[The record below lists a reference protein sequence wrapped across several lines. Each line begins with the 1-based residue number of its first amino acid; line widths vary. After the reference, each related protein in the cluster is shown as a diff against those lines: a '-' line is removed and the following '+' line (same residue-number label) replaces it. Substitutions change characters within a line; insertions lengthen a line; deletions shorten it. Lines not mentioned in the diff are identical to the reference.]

1 MGKAEGSY
9 RRLLAYAWPYRRK
22 VYSAFG
28 AMLGAAI
35 CGMIPPWLLKD
46 VVDDVLIGRELGMLN
61 LLAGGIVGLYLGKA
75 VFSYAQRYLMTEV
88 GQRLVLDLRIRLFD
102 HLQRLSLAFIAER
115 RVGDLLSRITN
126 DVAMLQE
133 VATTALVDLV
143 VQGISFLGMEG
154 FLLYINWR
162 LTLVTWTILP
172 LAAWFIDRSSK
183 RLRGVGH
190 EIQSCLAALA
200 AGAQEALGSLR
211 IVQAFVTEEE
221 ELDKFRQRSEA
232 NFRALMRGTH
242 ILALLEG
249 GVEVALVAALAFILW
264 LGGRDVIEGRLSPGE
279 LIAFLGY
286 LGFMVQPLRVVSRSV
301 SRISQGLASADR
313 IFDMLDQPAGLVLP
327 ASPLSPGRLRGEIS
341 LEDVHF
347 AYDPARPVLR
357 GLSLG
362 IVPGEV
368 VALVG
373 ATGAGKS
380 TLADLVPRFYDP
392 QRGVV
397 RVDGHD
403 LRTLNLPEL
412 RRQIG
417 IVPQDPVLL
426 KGTLFYNIA
435 YGCAWADEGRVRD
448 AACQAGIADFIETLP
463 RGYDT
468 EVGER
473 GATLSGGQR
482 QRVAIARAL
491 VRDPRILI
499 MDEATASLDA
509 DVEAQIQA
517 ALRRVFRG
525 RTVLVIAHR
534 LSTVRD
540 AHRIL
545 VLDQGRVTE
554 QGTHEELLARRG
566 VYHRL
571 YSLQFGAAGGG
582 K

>member
-1 MGKAEGSY
+1 MGKAGGSY
-9 RRLLAYAWPYRRK
+9 RRLLAHAWPYRRK
-22 VYSAFG
+22 VYGAFG

-75 VFSYAQRYLMTEV
+75 AFSYAQRYLMTEV

-126 DVAMLQE
+126 DVAVLQE

-143 VQGISFLGMEG
+143 VQGLSFLGMAG

-190 EIQSCLAALA
+190 EIQSCLASLA

-347 AYDPARPVLR
+347 AYDSARPVLR
-357 GLSLG
+357 GLSLS

-426 KGTLFYNIA
+426 KGTIFYNIA
-435 YGCAWADEGRVRD
+435 YGCVRADEGRVRD
-448 AACQAGIADFIETLP
+448 AARQAGIADFIETLP

>member
-126 DVAMLQE
+126 DVAVLQE

-143 VQGISFLGMEG
+143 VQGLSFLGMAG

>member
-1 MGKAEGSY
+1 M
-9 RRLLAYAWPYRRK
+9 
-22 VYSAFG
+22 
-28 AMLGAAI
+28 
-35 CGMIPPWLLKD
+35 
-46 VVDDVLIGRELGMLN
+46 
-61 LLAGGIVGLYLGKA
+61 
-75 VFSYAQRYLMTEV
+75 
-88 GQRLVLDLRIRLFD
+88 
-102 HLQRLSLAFIAER
+102 
-115 RVGDLLSRITN
+115 
-126 DVAMLQE
+126 
-133 VATTALVDLV
+133 
-143 VQGISFLGMEG
+143 
-154 FLLYINWR
+154 
-162 LTLVTWTILP
+162 
-172 LAAWFIDRSSK
+172 
-183 RLRGVGH
+183 
-190 EIQSCLAALA
+190 
-200 AGAQEALGSLR
+200 
-211 IVQAFVTEEE
+211 
-221 ELDKFRQRSEA
+221 
-232 NFRALMRGTH
+232 
-242 ILALLEG
+242 
-249 GVEVALVAALAFILW
+249 
-264 LGGRDVIEGRLSPGE
+264 
-279 LIAFLGY
+279 
-286 LGFMVQPLRVVSRSV
+286 
-301 SRISQGLASADR
+301 
-313 IFDMLDQPAGLVLP
+313 
-327 ASPLSPGRLRGEIS
+327 
-341 LEDVHF
+341 
-347 AYDPARPVLR
+347 
-357 GLSLG
+357 
-362 IVPGEV
+362 

-412 RRQIG
+412 RRQMG

-571 YSLQFGAAGGG
+571 YSLPFGAAGGG

>member
-1 MGKAEGSY
+1 
-9 RRLLAYAWPYRRK
+9 
-22 VYSAFG
+22 
-28 AMLGAAI
+28 MLGAAI
-35 CGMIPPWLLKD
+35 CGMVPPWLLKD
-46 VVDDVLIGRELGMLN
+46 VVDDVLIGRRLDMLN
-61 LLAGGIVGLYLGKA
+61 LLAGAIVGLYLGKA
-75 VFSYAQRYLMTEV
+75 FFSYVQRYLMTEV

-102 HLQRLSLAFIAER
+102 HLQRLSLAFLAER

-126 DVAMLQE
+126 DVAVLHE
-133 VATTALVDLV
+133 VTTSALVDLV
-143 VQGISFLGMEG
+143 VQGVSFLGMAG

-183 RLRGVGH
+183 RLRSVGH
-190 EIQSCLAALA
+190 EIQGCLASLA

-211 IVQAFVTEEE
+211 IVQAFVTEDE
-221 ELDKFRQRSEA
+221 ELAKFRRRSEE

-242 ILALLEG
+242 ILALLDG
-249 GVEVALVAALAFILW
+249 AVEVALVTALAFILW
-264 LGGRDVIEGRLSPGE
+264 LGGRDVIAGRLSPGE

-286 LGFMVQPLRVVSRSV
+286 LGFMVQPLRVVSRSA

-313 IFDMLDQPAGLVLP
+313 IFEMLDQPAGIALP
-327 ASPLSPGRLRGEIS
+327 ASPVDPGRLRGEIS

-357 GLSLG
+357 GLNLH
-362 IVPGEV
+362 IMPGEV

-403 LRTLNLPEL
+403 LRTVDLPRL

-426 KGTLFYNIA
+426 KGTLAYNIA
-435 YGCAWADEGRVRD
+435 YGCADADELRIRD
-448 AACQAGIADFIETLP
+448 AAHRAGISEFIESLP
-463 RGYDT
+463 DGYAT

-509 DVEAQIQA
+509 DVEAQIQE

-545 VLDQGRVTE
+545 VLEQGQVTE
-554 QGTHEELLARRG
+554 QGSHEELLARRG
-566 VYHRL
+566 IYHRL
-571 YSLQFGAAGGG
+571 YSLQFGTGASPSSAVAGGV
-582 K
+582 

>member
-1 MGKAEGSY
+1 
-9 RRLLAYAWPYRRK
+9 
-22 VYSAFG
+22 
-28 AMLGAAI
+28 MLGAAI
-35 CGMIPPWLLKD
+35 CGMVPPWLLKD
-46 VVDDVLIGRELGMLN
+46 VVDDVLIGRRLDMLN
-61 LLAGGIVGLYLGKA
+61 LLAGAIVGLYLGKA
-75 VFSYAQRYLMTEV
+75 FFSYVQRYLMTEV

-102 HLQRLSLAFIAER
+102 HLQRLSLAFLAER

-126 DVAMLQE
+126 DVAVLQE
-133 VATTALVDLV
+133 VTTSALVDLV
-143 VQGISFLGMEG
+143 VQGVSFLGMAG

-183 RLRGVGH
+183 RLRSVGH
-190 EIQSCLAALA
+190 EIQGCLASLA

-211 IVQAFVTEEE
+211 IVQAFVTEDE
-221 ELDKFRQRSEA
+221 ELAKFRRRSEE

-242 ILALLEG
+242 ILALLDG
-249 GVEVALVAALAFILW
+249 AVEVALVTALAFILW
-264 LGGRDVIEGRLSPGE
+264 LGGRDVIAGRLSPGE

-286 LGFMVQPLRVVSRSV
+286 LGFMVQPLRVVSRSA

-313 IFDMLDQPAGLVLP
+313 IFEMLDQPAGIALP
-327 ASPLSPGRLRGEIS
+327 ASPVDPGRLRGEIS

-357 GLSLG
+357 GLNLH
-362 IVPGEV
+362 IMPGEV

-403 LRTLNLPEL
+403 LRTVYLPRL

-426 KGTLFYNIA
+426 KGTLAYNIA
-435 YGCAWADEGRVRD
+435 YGCADADELRIRD
-448 AACQAGIADFIETLP
+448 AAHRAGISEFIESLP
-463 RGYDT
+463 DGYAT

-509 DVEAQIQA
+509 DVEAQIQE

-545 VLDQGRVTE
+545 VLEQGQVTE
-554 QGTHEELLARRG
+554 QGSHEELLARRG
-566 VYHRL
+566 IYHRL
-571 YSLQFGAAGGG
+571 YSLQFGTGASPSSAVAGGV
-582 K
+582 

>member
-1 MGKAEGSY
+1 
-9 RRLLAYAWPYRRK
+9 
-22 VYSAFG
+22 
-28 AMLGAAI
+28 MLGAAI
-35 CGMIPPWLLKD
+35 CGMVPPWLLKD
-46 VVDDVLIGRELGMLN
+46 VVDDVLIGRRLDMLN
-61 LLAGGIVGLYLGKA
+61 LLAGAIVGLYLGKA
-75 VFSYAQRYLMTEV
+75 FFSYVQRYLMTEV

-102 HLQRLSLAFIAER
+102 HLQRLSLAFLAER

-126 DVAMLQE
+126 DVAVLQE
-133 VATTALVDLV
+133 VTTSALVDLV
-143 VQGISFLGMEG
+143 VQGVSFLGMAG

-183 RLRGVGH
+183 RLRSVGH
-190 EIQSCLAALA
+190 EIQGCLASLA

-211 IVQAFVTEEE
+211 IVQAFVTEDE
-221 ELDKFRQRSEA
+221 ELAKFRRRSEE

-242 ILALLEG
+242 ILALLDG
-249 GVEVALVAALAFILW
+249 AVEVALVTALAFILW
-264 LGGRDVIEGRLSPGE
+264 LGGRDVIAGRLSPGE

-286 LGFMVQPLRVVSRSV
+286 LGFMVQPLRVVSRSA

-313 IFDMLDQPAGLVLP
+313 IFEMLDQPAGIALP
-327 ASPLSPGRLRGEIS
+327 ASPVDPGRLRGEIS

-357 GLSLG
+357 GLNLH
-362 IVPGEV
+362 IMPGEV

-403 LRTLNLPEL
+403 LRTVDLPRL

-426 KGTLFYNIA
+426 KGTLAYNIA
-435 YGCAWADEGRVRD
+435 YGCADADELRIRD
-448 AACQAGIADFIETLP
+448 AAHRAGISEFIESLP
-463 RGYDT
+463 DGYAT

-509 DVEAQIQA
+509 DVEAQIQE

-545 VLDQGRVTE
+545 VLEQGQVTE
-554 QGTHEELLARRG
+554 QGSHEELLARRG
-566 VYHRL
+566 IYHRL
-571 YSLQFGAAGGG
+571 YSLQFGTGASSSSAVAGGV
-582 K
+582 

>member
-126 DVAMLQE
+126 DVAVLQE

-143 VQGISFLGMEG
+143 VQGLSFLGMAG

-190 EIQSCLAALA
+190 EIQSCLASLA

>member
-126 DVAMLQE
+126 DVAVLQE

-143 VQGISFLGMEG
+143 VQGLSFLGMAG

-412 RRQIG
+412 RRQMG

-545 VLDQGRVTE
+545 VLDQGRVAE

-566 VYHRL
+566 AYHRL
-571 YSLQFGAAGGG
+571 YSLQFGSAGGG

>member
-1 MGKAEGSY
+1 MGKAGGSY
-9 RRLLAYAWPYRRK
+9 RRLLAHAWPYRRK
-22 VYSAFG
+22 VYGAFG

-75 VFSYAQRYLMTEV
+75 AFSYAQRYLMTEV

-126 DVAMLQE
+126 DVAVLQE

-143 VQGISFLGMEG
+143 VQGLSFLGMAG

-190 EIQSCLAALA
+190 EIQSCLASLA

-426 KGTLFYNIA
+426 KGTIFYNIA

-554 QGTHEELLARRG
+554 QGTHEELLARQG

>member
-1 MGKAEGSY
+1 
-9 RRLLAYAWPYRRK
+9 
-22 VYSAFG
+22 
-28 AMLGAAI
+28 MLGAAI
-35 CGMIPPWLLKD
+35 CGMVPPWLLKD
-46 VVDDVLIGRELGMLN
+46 VVDDVLIGRRLDMLN
-61 LLAGGIVGLYLGKA
+61 LLAGAIVGLYLGKA
-75 VFSYAQRYLMTEV
+75 FFSYVQRYLMTEV

-102 HLQRLSLAFIAER
+102 HLQRLSLAFLAER

-126 DVAMLQE
+126 DVAVLQE
-133 VATTALVDLV
+133 VTTSALVDLV
-143 VQGISFLGMEG
+143 VQGVSFLGMAG

-183 RLRGVGH
+183 RLRSVGH
-190 EIQSCLAALA
+190 EIQGCLASLA

-211 IVQAFVTEEE
+211 IVQAFVTEDE
-221 ELDKFRQRSEA
+221 ELAKFRRRSEE

-242 ILALLEG
+242 ILALLDG
-249 GVEVALVAALAFILW
+249 AVEVALVTALAFILW
-264 LGGRDVIEGRLSPGE
+264 LGGRDVIAGRLSPGE

-286 LGFMVQPLRVVSRSV
+286 LGFMVQPLRVVSRSA

-313 IFDMLDQPAGLVLP
+313 IFEMLDQPAGIALP
-327 ASPLSPGRLRGEIS
+327 ASPVDPGRLRGEIS

-357 GLSLG
+357 GLNLH
-362 IVPGEV
+362 IMPGEV

-403 LRTLNLPEL
+403 LRTVDLPRL

-426 KGTLFYNIA
+426 KGTLAYNIA
-435 YGCAWADEGRVRD
+435 YGCADADELRIRD
-448 AACQAGIADFIETLP
+448 AAHRAGISEFIESLP
-463 RGYDT
+463 DGYAT

-509 DVEAQIQA
+509 DVEAQIQE

-545 VLDQGRVTE
+545 VLEQGQVTE
-554 QGTHEELLARRG
+554 QGSHEELLARRG
-566 VYHRL
+566 IYHRL
-571 YSLQFGAAGGG
+571 YSLQFGTGASPSSAVAGGV
-582 K
+582 

>member
-1 MGKAEGSY
+1 
-9 RRLLAYAWPYRRK
+9 
-22 VYSAFG
+22 
-28 AMLGAAI
+28 MLGAAI
-35 CGMIPPWLLKD
+35 CGIVPPWLLKD
-46 VVDDVLIGRELGMLN
+46 VVDDVLIGRRLDMLN
-61 LLAGGIVGLYLGKA
+61 LLAGAIVGLYLGKA
-75 VFSYAQRYLMTEV
+75 FFSYVQRYLMTEV

-102 HLQRLSLAFIAER
+102 HLQRLSLAFLAER

-126 DVAMLQE
+126 DVAVLQE
-133 VATTALVDLV
+133 VTTSALVDLV
-143 VQGISFLGMEG
+143 VQGVSFLGMAG

-183 RLRGVGH
+183 RLRSVGH
-190 EIQSCLAALA
+190 EIQGCLASLA

-211 IVQAFVTEEE
+211 IVQAFVTEDE
-221 ELDKFRQRSEA
+221 ELAKFRRRSEE

-242 ILALLEG
+242 ILALLDG
-249 GVEVALVAALAFILW
+249 AVEVALVTALAFILW
-264 LGGRDVIEGRLSPGE
+264 LGGRDVIAGRLSPGE

-286 LGFMVQPLRVVSRSV
+286 LGFMVQPLRVVSRSA

-313 IFDMLDQPAGLVLP
+313 IFEMLDQPAGIALP
-327 ASPLSPGRLRGEIS
+327 ASPVDPGRLRGEIS

-357 GLSLG
+357 GLNLH
-362 IVPGEV
+362 IMPGEV

-403 LRTLNLPEL
+403 LRTVDLPRL

-426 KGTLFYNIA
+426 KGTLAYNIA
-435 YGCAWADEGRVRD
+435 YGCADADELRIRD
-448 AACQAGIADFIETLP
+448 AAHRAGISEFIESLP
-463 RGYDT
+463 DGYAT

-509 DVEAQIQA
+509 DVEAQIQE

-545 VLDQGRVTE
+545 VLEQGQVTE
-554 QGTHEELLARRG
+554 QGSHEELLARRG
-566 VYHRL
+566 IYHRL
-571 YSLQFGAAGGG
+571 YSLQFGTGASPSSAVAGGV
-582 K
+582 